1 MNRILQKVGVA
12 LATGLGLGYSPWA
25 PGTVGSAWGV
35 LIVILLYPAL
45 PWPRQALLS
54 VGLALV
60 AIPICD
66 TAEKHFGKKDP
77 HCIVAD
83 EYLTFPISMIGLPV
97 AWSTWWILP
106 IAFISNRFFDIVKL
120 PPANQLQ
127 RLRGGWGIVMDDVF
141 AALYSLGFNHAV
153 YQLIRRWLS

>member
-1 MNRILQKVGVA
+1 MKALGHRIIVA
-12 LATGLGLGYSPWA
+12 LATGLGLGYSPVA

-35 LIVILLYPAL
+35 LMVLLLFPSLPAA
-45 PWPRQALLS
+45 RQVLLCA
-54 VGLALV
+54 GLAMV

-66 TAEKHFGKKDP
+66 VAERHFGKKDP

-97 AWSTWWILP
+97 SWDTWWILP
-106 IAFISNRFFDIVKL
+106 IAFCSNRFFDIVKL

-127 RLRGGWGIVMDDVF
+127 RLRGGLGIVIDDVF
-141 AALYSLGFNHAV
+141 AALYSLAVNHAAYYV
-153 YQLIRRWLS
+153 ITRWLA